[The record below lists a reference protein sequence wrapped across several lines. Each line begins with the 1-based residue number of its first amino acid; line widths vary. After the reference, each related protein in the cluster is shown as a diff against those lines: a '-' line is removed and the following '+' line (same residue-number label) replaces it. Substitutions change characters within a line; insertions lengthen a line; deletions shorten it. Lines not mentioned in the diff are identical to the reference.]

1 MKPFRERNPVIIG
14 LLGIALIAAMM
25 LGAFRADRLP
35 IIGSGDTYHA
45 YFAEIGALKKGNEV
59 RVAGVSVGK
68 VQGIELAGNKVRVT
82 FKIDKGTEFGTET
95 GADIRVRT
103 LLGAEFLALTPKG
116 PGQMPKGSTIPL
128 SRTVAPYDVVQAF
141 SELSRTTDQIDI
153 PQLSEALKTLGDIS
167 AQTPEE
173 FRGAI
178 KGVSDLSANL
188 AARDDQINTLLINLK
203 KVSGVLNSRNDQL
216 VTLFK
221 DADTLFTAISARRD
235 SIHRLLVSTQTISAQ
250 LRGLVKDTRSDL
262 LPALN
267 QLDTVTTMLRKN
279 EASLD
284 EALRTYPAFTRVFSN
299 ALGTGPWFDTYLGGL
314 TALQGIPQTI
324 VDSLPKSLIDALT
337 GVVTGGGTP

>member
-14 LLGIALIAAMM
+14 VIGLALIVAMM

-45 YFAEIGALKKGNEV
+45 YFAEIGALKPGNEV
-59 RVAGVSVGK
+59 RIAGVSVGK
-68 VQGIELAGNKVRVT
+68 VQGIELDGNKVRVT
-82 FKIDKGTEFGTET
+82 FKIDKGTDFGTET

-116 PGQMPKGSTIPL
+116 DGQLATGSTIPL
-128 SRTVAPYDVVQAF
+128 ERTIAPYDVVQAF
-141 SELSRTTDQIDI
+141 SDLSVTTDQLDI
-153 PQLSEALKTLGDIS
+153 PQLSQALDTLSEIS
-167 AQTPEE
+167 TQTPEE

-178 KGVSDLSANL
+178 KGVSDLSRNL
-188 AARDDQINTLLINLK
+188 AARDDQINTLLVNLK
-203 KVSGVLNSRNDQL
+203 KVSGVLNSRNDEL

-221 DADTLFTAISARRD
+221 DSDTLFQAISARRD
-235 SIHRLLVSTQTISAQ
+235 SIHRLLESTQTISTQ
-250 LRGLVKDTRSDL
+250 LRGLVKDTRADL
-262 LPALN
+262 LPALE

-284 EALRTYPAFTRVFSN
+284 EALRIYPAFTRVFTN

-314 TALQGIPQTI
+314 TSLSGVTETLSDQLRGALQPQ
-324 VDSLPKSLIDALT
+324 
-337 GVVTGGGTP
+337 

>member
-14 LLGIALIAAMM
+14 VVGISVIALMM

-35 IIGSGDTYHA
+35 IIGSGDTYSA
-45 YFAEIGALKKGNEV
+45 DFAEIGALKTGNEV

-68 VQGIELAGNKVRVT
+68 VKAIELKGNKVRVT

-116 PGQMPKGSTIPL
+116 AGQLPKGSIIPVERTI
-128 SRTVAPYDVVQAF
+128 APYDVVQAF
-141 SELSRTTDQIDI
+141 SDLSRTTDRIDV
-153 PQLSEALKTLGDIS
+153 PQLSKALDTLADVS
-167 AQTPEE
+167 ASTPEE

-178 KGVSDLSANL
+178 KGVSDLSRNL
-188 AARDDQINTLLINLK
+188 AARDDEINTLLTSLK
-203 KVSGVLNSRNDQL
+203 KVSGVLNSRNDEL

-221 DADTLFTAISARRD
+221 DSDVLFRAISERRD
-235 SIHRLLVSTQTISAQ
+235 SIHRLLVSTQSISTE
-250 LRGLVKDTRSDL
+250 LRGLVKDTRANL
-262 LPALN
+262 KPALN
-267 QLDTVTTMLRKN
+267 QLDVVTTMLRRN

-284 EALRTYPAFTRVFSN
+284 EALRTYPAFTRVFAN

-314 TALQGIPQTI
+314 TNVTAGINQQLSAALN
-324 VDSLPKSLIDALT
+324 
-337 GVVTGGGTP
+337 GGTP

>member
-1 MKPFRERNPVIIG
+1 MKPFRERNTVIIG
-14 LLGIALIAAMM
+14 LIGIVAIAAMM

-35 IIGSGDTYHA
+35 IIGSGDIYYA
-45 YFAEIGALKKGNEV
+45 NFSEIGALKSGNEV

-68 VQGIELAGNKVRVT
+68 VQKIELDGPKVRVT
-82 FKIDKGTEFGTET
+82 FKIDKGTDFGTET

-103 LLGAEFLALTPKG
+103 LLGAEFLALTPQG
-116 PGQMPKGSTIPL
+116 PGQLPKGSTIPL
-128 SRTVAPYDVVQAF
+128 ERTVAPYDVVQAF

-153 PQLSEALKTLGDIS
+153 PQLSEALNTLGEIS
-167 AQTPEE
+167 SQTPEE

-188 AARDDQINTLLINLK
+188 AARDEQINTLLINLK

-221 DADTLFTAISARRD
+221 DSDTLFQAISGRRD

-250 LRGLVKDTRSDL
+250 LRGLVKDTKSDL
-262 LPALN
+262 LPALQ

-284 EALRTYPAFTRVFSN
+284 EALRVFPGFTRVFSN

-314 TALQGIPQTI
+314 TSASGLGESIADQLSGAL
-324 VDSLPKSLIDALT
+324 
-337 GVVTGGGTP
+337 GGATTP

>member
-14 LLGIALIAAMM
+14 MIGLALIAAMM

-35 IIGSGDTYHA
+35 IIGSGDVYHA
-45 YFAEIGALKKGNEV
+45 EFAEIGGLKSGDEV
-59 RVAGVSVGK
+59 RIAGVAVGN
-68 VQGIELAGNKVRVT
+68 VQGIELDGNKVRVT
-82 FKIDKGTEFGTET
+82 FKMDKGTDFGRET

-116 PGQMPKGSTIPL
+116 SGQLAEGSTIPL
-128 SRTVAPYDVVQAF
+128 ERTIAPYDVVQAF
-141 SELSRTTDQIDI
+141 SDLSVTTDQIDI
-153 PQLSEALKTLGDIS
+153 PQLSQALDTLSEIS
-167 AQTPEE
+167 TQTPEE

-178 KGVSDLSANL
+178 KGVSDLSRNL
-188 AARDDQINTLLINLK
+188 AARDDQINTLLVNLK
-203 KVSGVLNSRNDQL
+203 KVSGVLNSRNDEL

-221 DADTLFTAISARRD
+221 DSDTLFQAISARRD
-235 SIHRLLVSTQTISAQ
+235 SIHRLLVSTQTISTQ

-262 LPALN
+262 LPALE

-284 EALRTYPAFTRVFSN
+284 EALRIYPAFTRVFTN

-314 TALQGIPQTI
+314 TSLSGIGEQL
-324 VDSLPKSLIDALT
+324 SDALT
-337 GVVTGGGTP
+337 GKTP

>member
-14 LLGIALIAAMM
+14 MIGLALIAAMM

-35 IIGSGDTYHA
+35 IIGSGDVYHA
-45 YFAEIGALKKGNEV
+45 EFAEIGGLKSGDEV
-59 RVAGVSVGK
+59 RIAGVAVGN
-68 VQGIELAGNKVRVT
+68 VQGIELDGNKVRVT
-82 FKIDKGTEFGTET
+82 FKMDKGTDFGTET

-116 PGQMPKGSTIPL
+116 SGQLAEGSTIPL
-128 SRTVAPYDVVQAF
+128 ERTIAPYDVVQAF
-141 SELSRTTDQIDI
+141 SDLSLTTDQIDI
-153 PQLSEALKTLGDIS
+153 PQLSQALDTLSEIS
-167 AQTPEE
+167 TQTPEE

-178 KGVSDLSANL
+178 KGVSDLSRNL
-188 AARDDQINTLLINLK
+188 AARDDQINTLLVNLK
-203 KVSGVLNSRNDQL
+203 KVSGVLNSRNDEL

-221 DADTLFTAISARRD
+221 DSDTLFQAISARRD
-235 SIHRLLVSTQTISAQ
+235 SIHRLLVSTQTISTQ

-262 LPALN
+262 LPALE

-284 EALRTYPAFTRVFSN
+284 EALRIYPAFTRVFTN

-314 TALQGIPQTI
+314 TSLSGIGEQL
-324 VDSLPKSLIDALT
+324 SDALT
-337 GVVTGGGTP
+337 GKTP

>member
-14 LLGIALIAAMM
+14 LIGLAAIAAMM

-35 IIGSGDTYHA
+35 IIGSGDVYHA
-45 YFAEIGALKKGNEV
+45 EFAEIGSLKSGNEV
-59 RVAGVSVGK
+59 RIAGVSVGK
-68 VQGIELAGNKVRVT
+68 VQKIELAGAKVRVT
-82 FKIDKGTEFGTET
+82 FKIDKGLDFGTET

-116 PGQMPKGSTIPL
+116 PGQLAEGSTIPL
-128 SRTVAPYDVVQAF
+128 ERTIAPYDVVQAF
-141 SELSRTTDQIDI
+141 SDLSRTTDQIDI
-153 PQLSEALKTLGDIS
+153 PQLSQALDTLGEIS
-167 AQTPEE
+167 TQTPEE

-178 KGVSDLSANL
+178 KGVSDLSRNL
-188 AARDDQINTLLINLK
+188 AARDEQINTLLINLK
-203 KVSGVLNSRNDQL
+203 KVSGVLNSRNDEL

-221 DADTLFTAISARRD
+221 DSDTLFQAISARRD

-250 LRGLVKDTRSDL
+250 LRGLVKDTRADL
-262 LPALN
+262 RPALK

-284 EALRTYPAFTRVFSN
+284 EALRIYPAFTRVFSN

-314 TALQGIPQTI
+314 TSLGGVTESLSDQLRGALNP
-324 VDSLPKSLIDALT
+324 
-337 GVVTGGGTP
+337 